1 MTLPGEHVWHSD
13 VPCFPV
19 YFPALQLL
27 HATVDFV
34 ENFPF
39 VQAVQRLDPVV
50 SNLFVVLPFGHVLQ
64 LVAPLIGAKLP
75 ASHTT
80 QALVDTE
87 KYFPLTHSVQEVAPV
102 CVKVLVALPFE
113 HASQVCFPLVFA
125 NEPVGH
131 GLHSV

>member
-1 MTLPGEHVWHSD
+1 MTLPGEHAWHSD
-13 VPCFPV
+13 VPCCPV

-64 LVAPLIGAKLP
+64 FVIAVFGAYLPMVQSRQASLDLDENFPFPHSMHLCAPFTELVI
-75 ASHTT
+75 
-80 QALVDTE
+80 
-87 KYFPLTHSVQEVAPV
+87 
-102 CVKVLVALPFE
+102 LPF
-113 HASQVCFPLVFA
+113 
-125 NEPVGH
+125 
-131 GLHSV
+131 